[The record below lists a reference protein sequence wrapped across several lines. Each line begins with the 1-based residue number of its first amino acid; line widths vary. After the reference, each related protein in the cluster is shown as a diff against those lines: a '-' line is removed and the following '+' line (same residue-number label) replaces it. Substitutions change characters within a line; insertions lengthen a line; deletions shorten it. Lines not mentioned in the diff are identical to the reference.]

1 MPIEI
6 VVPRQGWS
14 MEEGTFVGWLKREG
28 AAVKAGEPLFTVESD
43 KAAFDVESIDNGVL
57 SIPADAPKPGDVVK
71 VGCLVGYL
79 LTAGEA
85 APGIA
90 QPAASATAVVAG
102 PTLRAEAQQ
111 PVDSTLTGSAPEQ
124 FPASPRARRAAA
136 RKSVDLGTLRPT
148 GNGGR
153 IRERDVLAARPAPA
167 AAAAVRPAA
176 PSREVPV
183 TPLRRT
189 IAERMM
195 HSRNNT
201 APVTITCRCD
211 ATNLVALRRRLKST
225 GGKTVPSY
233 TDIVAKVVADA
244 LPSHPIIAGRWEN
257 DRIVLPEAMHI
268 GIAVDTEHGLLVP
281 VVRDV
286 AKLSLS
292 DVARRS
298 SELIE
303 AARSRRIKPEDMQ
316 GGCFTITNLG
326 GFGVEAFTPIINH
339 LESAVLGLGAILRE
353 PTVLGNGQLGIC
365 EQMTLSLTFDHRV
378 VDGAPAAR
386 FLQALR
392 QRIEN
397 SADGLSGGSEGTAS

>member
-14 MEEGTFVGWLKREG
+14 MEEGTFVGWLKKEG
-28 AAVKAGEPLFTVESD
+28 ETVRAGEPLFTLESD
-43 KAAFDVESIDNGVL
+43 KAAFDVESIDDGVL

-71 VGCLVGYL
+71 VGCLLGYL
-79 LTAGEA
+79 LAAGEGPPGA
-85 APGIA
+85 AK
-90 QPAASATAVVAG
+90 PAASAAAVVVE
-102 PTLRAEAQQ
+102 PTLRAGA
-111 PVDSTLTGSAPEQ
+111 PLPDDAAPKGSAPGQ

-136 RKSVDLGTLRPT
+136 KKSVDLGTLRPT
-148 GNGGR
+148 GKGGR
-153 IRERDVLAARPAPA
+153 IRERDVLAALPAPA
-167 AAAAVRPAA
+167 ATVRPAA
-176 PSREVPV
+176 PAREVPV

-195 HSRNNT
+195 HSRTNT

-211 ATNLVALRRRLKST
+211 ATNLVALRRRLKSA

-233 TDIVAKVVADA
+233 TDIVAKVVAEVLQD
-244 LPSHPIIAGRWEN
+244 HPVIAGRWEN
-257 DRIVLPEAMHI
+257 DRIVLPEAIHI

-286 AKLSLS
+286 AKLSLM

-316 GGCFTITNLG
+316 GGCFTLTNLG

-339 LESAVLGLGAILRE
+339 PETAVLGLGAILPE
-353 PTVLGNGQLGIC
+353 PAVLGDGQLGVR
-365 EQMTLSLTFDHRV
+365 ERMTLSLTFDHRV

-386 FLQALR
+386 FLQDLR
-392 QRIEN
+392 KRIEN
-397 SADGLSGGSEGTAS
+397 SAGGLSGGSEGTVS

>member
-6 VVPRQGWS
+6 IVPRQGWS
-14 MEEGTFVGWLKREG
+14 MEEGTFVGWLKKEG
-28 AAVKAGEPLFTVESD
+28 EAVKAGEPLFAVESD

-57 SIPADAPKPGDVVK
+57 SIPADAPKPGAVVK
-71 VGCLVGYL
+71 VGCLLGYL

-85 APGIA
+85 APGA
-90 QPAASATAVVAG
+90 AKPAASAAVVVVE
-102 PTLRAEAQQ
+102 PTLRAEAQL
-111 PVDSTLTGSAPEQ
+111 PADSTLTGSAPEQ
-124 FPASPRARRAAA
+124 SPASPRARRAAA

-176 PSREVPV
+176 PAREVPV

-211 ATNLVALRRRLKST
+211 ATNLVSLRRRLKSAGCT
-225 GGKTVPSY
+225 TVPSY
-233 TDIVAKVVADA
+233 TDIVAKVVADV

-257 DRIVLPEAMHI
+257 DRIVLPEAKHI
-268 GIAVDTEHGLLVP
+268 GVAVDTEYGLLVP

-286 AKLSLS
+286 AKLSML

-303 AARSRRIKPEDMQ
+303 AARLRRIKPEDMQ

-339 LESAVLGLGAILRE
+339 PETAVLGLGAILRE
-353 PTVLGNGQLGIC
+353 PAVLGDGRIGVR

-397 SADGLSGGSEGTAS
+397 AADGLSGGSEGAAS